1 MNYHPVTKQITDL
14 LTKNNLWFEK
24 FEHVPVRTS
33 EEAAKVRSG
42 YTIKQGAKALI
53 VRVKKSETDKRFV
66 MLVIPGD
73 LRFDNKKLKTYFAA
87 KDIRFAT
94 EEEISQLTNGVE
106 IGGVPPLGNLFNLQV
121 IIDPKVFENE
131 KIIFNAGDRKFSVAM
146 KSTDYKNLVNP
157 VTIDIT

>member
-1 MNYHPVTKQITDL
+1 MNYHPVTKQIIDL

-33 EEAAKVRSG
+33 EEAAKVRHG
-42 YTIKQGAKALI
+42 YSLKQGAKALI
-53 VRVKKSETDKRFV
+53 VRVKRSETDKQFV

-73 LRFDNKKLKTYFAA
+73 LRFDNKKLKTYFTA

-131 KIIFNAGDRKFSVAM
+131 KIIYNAGDRRFSVAM
-146 KSTDYKNLVNP
+146 KSDDYKNLVNP
-157 VTIDIT
+157 VTVDIT